1 MKRPGVIRH
10 VMDASAVMAMLLMEA
25 GGDKVAASLSYGV
38 LSAVNLAE
46 AVAKL
51 TRKGL
56 PLSQA
61 IQMVRLLQLQVIAFD
76 EAQAITS
83 AALFA
88 PTGVHGLSLGDRAC
102 LALAQR
108 MNLPVLTADRAWAK
122 LDIGVEIKL
131 IR

>member
-1 MKRPGVIRH
+1 MKRPGAIRH
-10 VMDASAVMAMLLMEA
+10 VMDASAVMAMLLMET
-25 GGDKVAASLSYGV
+25 GGDTVAASLSHGV

-76 EAQAITS
+76 DAQAITS

-88 PTGVHGLSLGDRAC
+88 PTTPYGLSLGDRAC

-108 MNLPVLTADRAWAK
+108 LNLPVLTADRAWAK
-122 LDIGVEIKL
+122 LDIGIEIKL

>member
-25 GGDKVAASLSYGV
+25 GGDTVAASLSHGV

-61 IQMVRLLQLQVIAFD
+61 IQMVRLLQLQVIPFD

-88 PTGVHGLSLGDRAC
+88 PTVPYGLSLGDRAC

-108 MNLPVLTADRAWAK
+108 MNLPVLTADQAWRN
-122 LDIGVEIKL
+122 LDIGIEIKL